1 MTVKV
6 GMILAG
12 KPDRTTYSKTRRIKL
27 KPIFKET
34 DGRGVDCSDPSQDRN
49 KWRTLVGMVIQLV
62 R

>member
-1 MTVKV
+1 
-6 GMILAG
+6 MILVG
-12 KPDRTTYSKTRRIKL
+12 KPDRTTDSKTRRIKL

-49 KWRTLVGMVIQLV
+49 KWRTLVDMVIQLV